1 MMMHHAMGGT
11 SATSTAPGGVVRRLI
26 FLRID
31 LPGATSTPASMFG
44 INATRVPEFFADVD
58 IHNLV
63 LLEIHPLGAG
73 TGWGRVPTPMF

>member
-1 MMMHHAMGGT
+1 
-11 SATSTAPGGVVRRLI
+11 
-26 FLRID
+26 
-31 LPGATSTPASMFG
+31 MFG

-63 LLEIHPLGAG
+63 LLGIHPLGAG